1 MSPNTSSPNNS
12 RSARI
17 LVPGS
22 ASGRLVFSDVPLSFM
37 MGVDAESG
45 VIADTH
51 HPLRG
56 TALAGKILAIPCGRG
71 SCSGSGTILE
81 LLLAGAAPAALIFQK
96 TEEILTLGVLIAKAM
111 FSKSIPVIQVE
122 DALLFG
128 RLTSAEFATIT
139 DERLIVTGPDEFQL
153 PLSSPRT
160 DKVALSL
167 SDQEILQ
174 GTRGPATKM
183 ALEMIVSYA
192 ALQGADALVDVSQ
205 AHIDA
210 CIYVGK
216 GSLLIPKRLHE
227 LNGRFAVPATCN
239 SLSVDRLRWRELGAD
254 PEVSAASSQIGDL
267 YLAMGAKESFTCAPY
282 LLESKPNAGAQIGWS
297 ESNAVVFANS
307 VLGART
313 QKYPDYVD
321 VFIALTGRAPYAGC
335 HRAEGRI
342 PKVCIDVPPLDGWDE
357 SVFPLL
363 GYHIGGLIGSEIP
376 LIYGLESSN
385 PTIADLK
392 AFGAG
397 FATSSSAPMFHIRG
411 VTPEASTTEFP
422 ECQAN
427 RVQVD
432 IHGLQDTWNQLNS
445 AKNGT
450 VDVVSLGNPHFA
462 LEEFARLTF
471 LCGNRRKLESVEF
484 IITTSQQIYKEALAL
499 GYLDAL
505 ESFGAQFITDTCWCM
520 IQDPVIPPHAQTI
533 MTNSAK
539 YAHYGPGM
547 VKRGFHF
554 GGLAACV
561 EAACVG
567 ERTTQECAVAS

>member
-1 MSPNTSSPNNS
+1 MPLITSSS
-12 RSARI
+12 DTHGSARI
-17 LVPGS
+17 LVPGL
-22 ASGRLVFSDVPLSFM
+22 ASGPLVFSDVPLSFT

-45 VIADTH
+45 IIVDTH
-51 HPLRG
+51 HHLKG
-56 TALAGKILAIPCGRG
+56 TALAGKILAMPCGRG

-81 LLLAGAAPAALIFQK
+81 LLLAETAPAALVFQK
-96 TEEILTLGVLIAKAM
+96 TEEILTLGILIAKAM
-111 FSKSIPVIQVE
+111 FSKSIPVIQV
-122 DALLFG
+122 DDSRLFG
-128 RLTSAEFATIT
+128 RLATAESVKIT
-139 DERLIVTGPDEFQL
+139 DNRLIVIGPDGFQL
-153 PLSSPRT
+153 SLSSPKT
-160 DKVALSL
+160 DKVALSP
-167 SDQEILQ
+167 SDKEILQ
-174 GTRGPATKM
+174 GAHGAATQM
-183 ALEMIVSYA
+183 ALEVIVSYA
-192 ALQGADALVDVSQ
+192 TLQGADALIDVSQ

-216 GSLLIPKRLHE
+216 SSLLIPQRLHA
-227 LNGRFAVPATCN
+227 LHGRFAVPATCN
-239 SLSVDRLRWRELGAD
+239 SLSVDRIRWREMGAD
-254 PEVSAASSQIGDL
+254 PEVSAASLEIGAL
-267 YLAMGAKESFTCAPY
+267 YLAMGATESFTCAPY
-282 LLESKPNAGAQIGWS
+282 LLESKPDAGAQIGWA

-335 HRAEGRI
+335 HRTEGRI
-342 PKVCIDVPPLDGWDE
+342 PKICIDVPELDGWDE

-376 LIYGLESSN
+376 LIYGLEKSS

-411 VTPEASTTEFP
+411 VTPEASTMEFP
-422 ECQAN
+422 ECQPN
-427 RVQVD
+427 RIQLD
-432 IHGLQDTWNQLNS
+432 IHGLIDTWNQLNS
-445 AKNGT
+445 ARNGT

-462 LEEFARLTF
+462 LEEFARLKS
-471 LCGNRRKLESVEF
+471 LCGNRRKLQRVEF

-505 ESFGAQFITDTCWCM
+505 EKFGARFITDTCWCM

-533 MTNSAK
+533 MTNPAK

-547 VKRGFHF
+547 VKRGFYF

-567 ERTTQECAVAS
+567 QRTTQQYSVTS